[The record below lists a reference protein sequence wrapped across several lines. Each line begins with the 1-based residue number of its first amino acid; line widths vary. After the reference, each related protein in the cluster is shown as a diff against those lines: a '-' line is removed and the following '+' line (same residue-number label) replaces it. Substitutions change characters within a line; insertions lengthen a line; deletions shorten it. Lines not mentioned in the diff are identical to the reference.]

1 MCNSCPIIYLVL
13 SLGKLGDP
21 PKDGSSDK
29 IAAKTFTFREMAV
42 ATKNFRGESFIG
54 EGGFGRVYK
63 GQLEGSNQVCY
74 YINFGHL
81 IYITNCF
88 LIPIVLFFNWYLSY
102 LTGVCWSDTG
112 L

>member
-1 MCNSCPIIYLVL
+1 MCNSCPSIYLVL
-13 SLGKLGDP
+13 CLGKLGDA
-21 PKDGSSDK
+21 PKDGSSNK

-74 YINFGHL
+74 YINFRHL
-81 IYITNCF
+81 IYISNCF
-88 LIPIVLFFNWYLSY
+88 LFQLFYF
-102 LTGVCWSDTG
+102 
-112 L
+112 